1 MSVADNLL
9 LGRHPSRFGWLD
21 RRAVLAEATRLLE
34 LVGLNVPP
42 DRSAGELPLGQ
53 QQLLEIAKAL
63 GRRCRIIV
71 MDEPTSALTAVE
83 VNQLFGLISGL
94 KAQRCGVVYITHKM
108 DEIYRI
114 GDRITVLR
122 DGRMVGSRVAGGL
135 PPSQLIQWM
144 VGREITEQYP
154 TRDPVLGSERLRLEA
169 YSVEGAVRNINVA
182 LRAGE
187 ILGIAG
193 LQGSGA
199 TELLMG
205 LFGCGSVQG
214 RVFLDGTPLIVRSPL
229 EAISH
234 KLAMITNDRKTTGVV
249 LPMSVIENT
258 VMAADRSGWRNPT
271 SERDRTASAAT
282 ALQLRAASL
291 DMEVGE
297 LSGGNQQKVVL
308 AKWMLTEPSVLLL
321 DEPTRGVDVGAKREI
336 YQWILEW
343 ARKGATIL
351 LISTELPEL
360 LALSDR
366 IMVLHRGE
374 VIRILDRS
382 EATPERVIAAAMGD
396 AA

>member
-1 MSVADNLL
+1 
-9 LGRHPSRFGWLD
+9 
-21 RRAVLAEATRLLE
+21 
-34 LVGLNVPP
+34 
-42 DRSAGELPLGQ
+42 
-53 QQLLEIAKAL
+53 
-63 GRRCRIIV
+63 
-71 MDEPTSALTAVE
+71 
-83 VNQLFGLISGL
+83 
-94 KAQRCGVVYITHKM
+94 
-108 DEIYRI
+108 
-114 GDRITVLR
+114 
-122 DGRMVGSRVAGGL
+122 
-135 PPSQLIQWM
+135 
-144 VGREITEQYP
+144 
-154 TRDPVLGSERLRLEA
+154 
-169 YSVEGAVRNINVA
+169 
-182 LRAGE
+182 
-187 ILGIAG
+187 
-193 LQGSGA
+193 
-199 TELLMG
+199 MG

-374 VIRILDRS
+374 VVRILDRS